1 MKVPASLRCLI
12 VDDEPLARERLRDL
26 LADECDVE
34 IAAECPD
41 GRKAVAAILKL
52 EPDLVFLD
60 VQMPGLDGFGVLE
73 ALAPESIPAV
83 IFVTAYDQY
92 ALRAFDAQALDYLL
106 KPFDRERF
114 QRALGRARDQLRK
127 RRSGSLEPRLL
138 ALLEQLAQRKP
149 YLERLVIKA
158 SGRVYFLRT
167 EEVDWIEAEGNYVR
181 LCAHK
186 EVHLLRETM
195 NHLESRLDPQRF
207 LRIHRSTIVNIERI
221 KELHPWFKGEHIVI
235 LRDGTRLTLGRAY
248 RDRLKRIADCR
259 L

>member
-1 MKVPASLRCLI
+1 MRCLI
-12 VDDEPLARERLRDL
+12 VDDEPLARERLRGL
-26 LADECDVE
+26 LRDERDVE
-34 IAAECPD
+34 IAAECAD

-73 ALAPESIPAV
+73 ALPPESIPAV

-114 QRALGRARDQLRK
+114 QKALARAREQLRK
-127 RRSGSLEPRLL
+127 RQAGTLEPRLL
-138 ALLEQLAQRKP
+138 ALLEQLEERKP
-149 YLERLVIKA
+149 YLERLVIKSA
-158 SGRVYFLRT
+158 GRVYFLRT
-167 EEVDWIEAEGNYVR
+167 SEVDWIEAEGNYVR
-181 LCAHK
+181 LHTGK
-186 EVHLLRETM
+186 EAHLLRETM
-195 NHLESRLDPQRF
+195 NHLETRLDPQRF

-221 KELHPWFKGEHIVI
+221 KELHPWFKGEHVVI
-235 LRDGTRLTLGRAY
+235 LRDGARLTLGRAY